1 MNWITVTTYTDNSPE
16 FRMNHTARKG
26 AREFAAMQRTQAGVA
41 SSTVYA
47 AADAPAPVEY
57 PGIPFTVTETPVDAE
72 LSISG
77 DDILAQMQEETYYEA
92 PTVETAHTPTVSIL
106 TALDAAMGRI
116 RELNPNVPT
125 ALAVIIASG
134 SGKKH
139 GHFEPG
145 SWADTTGEHAGSG
158 RHEILMSSESLARGA
173 EPTLVTLIHEAAHA
187 SAHAQNIKD
196 TSRQGRFHNRK
207 FRDTAESMGLI
218 VEENSSI
225 GHVTTGLTTQ
235 AQVDYADIL
244 ELLAASLTTH
254 RKPAKAKAAA
264 EKTTVKVG
272 CECYDDNG
280 KQLTVTVPI
289 KWYNAQQL
297 VCENCESVLTTVS

>member
-1 MNWITVTTYTDNSPE
+1 MNWITTTTTTTDGTVSVIE
-16 FRMNHTARKG
+16 HASRLAARNH
-26 AREFAAMQRTQAGVA
+26 
-41 SSTVYA
+41 SSL
-47 AADAPAPVEY
+47 ERSR
-57 PGIPFTVTETPVDAE
+57 PGNVSSVVSKAIDTE
-72 LSISG
+72 LSISVEVEDAPLILSGVMVSG
-77 DDILAQMQEETYYEA
+77 DLDTFDTPSAE
-92 PTVETAHTPTVSIL
+92 VELTTPHTPTVGIL
-106 TALDAAMGRI
+106 TAMDVAMTRI

-139 GHFEPG
+139 GHFEPS

-173 EPTLVTLIHEAAHA
+173 EPTLITLIHEAAHA
-187 SAHAQNIKD
+187 NAHAQGIKD

-225 GHVTTGLTTQ
+225 GHVTTGLTSQ
-235 AQVDYADIL
+235 AQVDYAEVLDM
-244 ELLAASLTTH
+244 LAAALTTH
-254 RKPAKAKAAA
+254 RKPAKTKKTK

-272 CECYDDNG
+272 CDCCDDNG

-289 KWYNAQQL
+289 KWYAEQRLQCTD
-297 VCENCESVLTTVS
+297 CEEMLAPVN